1 MFEIYA
7 GISDSLDSI
16 SPDLTPEPCKPNSP
30 FMSLMWFK
38 ETFQWIIDILG
49 KGVNFFST
57 NMFEVIILLTLLGGI
72 GIYRKEWTSATE
84 GKVGTSVFQATNLSS
99 VFKNLFAWLIL
110 INILLIILLSMFL
123 YNKWKLL
130 NNMETSMKTDSSML
144 NQTSR
149 SRMASARGDTSAPVI
164 SKTKTKALKRKI
176 EKQESKS
183 AEDATEKEEDATE
196 EESNK
201 EDATEEESNKED
213 ATEETTT
220 EDATEKEEE
229 EEPKPEEKPNTEE
242 TKTEETKTE
251 EKPKTEE

>member
-1 MFEIYA
+1 
-7 GISDSLDSI
+7 
-16 SPDLTPEPCKPNSP
+16 
-30 FMSLMWFK
+30 MSLMWFK

-183 AEDATEKEEDATE
+183 AEDATE